1 MIVSD
6 RVLRDHS
13 QPCKTCGFLQP
24 LNIDGVMVGVEA
36 CVECGGAGG
45 REVTIDASAAVEAVR
60 GRGDYGPEVIVTLV
74 LDAAL
79 GVSE

>member
-1 MIVSD
+1 MCNHEKATPTERFRGHQAYI
-6 RVLRDHS
+6 
-13 QPCKTCGFLQP
+13 
-24 LNIDGVMVGVEA
+24 GVW
-36 CVECGGAGG
+36 CSGG